1 MARRLPIY
9 LLLDTSGSMSGEPIT
24 AVQNGVQMVVSA
36 LQNDPQALESAY
48 ISIITFESEVKQVLP
63 LTELSQFNPPQL
75 NAGGMTSMGAAL
87 KLVSSCADNE
97 VIKNTPDTKGDWKPI
112 VFIMTDGEPN
122 DDFDAGL
129 AIFKTH
135 KWGMVVACAA
145 GGDANEKLLQRI
157 TENVVKLSTADA
169 ESIKAFFK
177 WVSQSITINSKS
189 VGATNKEITSIDQL
203 PPPPPEISII

>member
-97 VIKNTPDTKGDWKPI
+97 VIKNTPDTKGDWKPM